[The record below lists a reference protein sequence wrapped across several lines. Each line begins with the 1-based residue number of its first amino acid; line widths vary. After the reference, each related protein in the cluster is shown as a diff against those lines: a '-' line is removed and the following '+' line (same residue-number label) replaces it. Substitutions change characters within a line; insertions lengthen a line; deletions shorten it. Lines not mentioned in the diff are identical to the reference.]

1 MEIPLSQESINMPE
15 EASRGQTEVLDVV
28 YKNGIVLP
36 SVLIA
41 WLKTI
46 GIYKKKRD
54 RYEQELET

>member
-1 MEIPLSQESINMPE
+1 M
-15 EASRGQTEVLDVV
+15 LDVV

-46 GIYKKKRD
+46 EIYKKKRD